1 MTADLAILAID
12 VIKYDMQLFEFI
24 NSGMSNPIFDA
35 VLTPARN
42 KYIWIPFYIFILA
55 FVGFNYKENK
65 LYFYVF
71 AALTVISSDQLSS
84 NLIKK
89 TVKRIRPC
97 NEIQL
102 EQVVVERVH
111 CSTGYS
117 FTSSHA
123 TNHFAVATFLF
134 LSLSRYLL
142 LFRWPILVW
151 AGVIAFAQ
159 IYVGVHYPIDILC
172 GTILGIIVGYIFG
185 TILASINR

>member
-1 MTADLAILAID
+1 MMGELAILAID

-24 NSGMSNPIFDA
+24 NSGLTNPVFDF
-35 VLTPARN
+35 VLTPIRN

-65 LYFYVF
+65 LYFYLF
-71 AALTVISSDQLSS
+71 AALTIITSDQMSS

-89 TVKRIRPC
+89 TVKRTRPC

-102 EQVVVERVH
+102 EQVVIERVH
-111 CSTGYS
+111 CSSGYS

-134 LSLSRYLL
+134 LSLYRYLFI
-142 LFRWPILVW
+142 FRWPILAW
-151 AGVIAFAQ
+151 AGIIAFAQ

-172 GTILGIIVGYIFG
+172 GTILGIIIGYIFG
-185 TILASINR
+185 TILAGINH

>member
-1 MTADLAILAID
+1 MFELLILSID

-24 NSGMSNPIFDA
+24 NSGLSNPVFDFI
-35 VLTPARN
+35 LTPARN

-65 LYFYVF
+65 LYFYLF
-71 AALTVISSDQLSS
+71 AAMMITCSDQLSS
-84 NLIKK
+84 NLIKN
-89 TVKRIRPC
+89 TVKRVRPC

-102 EQVVVERVH
+102 EQVVIERVH
-111 CSTGYS
+111 CSSGYS

-123 TNHFAVATFLF
+123 TNHFAVASFLF
-134 LSLSRYLL
+134 ITLSRYL
-142 LFRWPILVW
+142 FIFSWPILLW
-151 AGVIAFAQ
+151 AGLIAFAQ

-185 TILASINR
+185 TFLVNINS